1 MTTYYESAED
11 VMITKA
17 RAMLELKRHGSESDA
32 DDFIRDLGDCEEY
45 DAQAVLA
52 WLGY

>member
-1 MTTYYESAED
+1 MDYYESAEG
-11 VMITKA
+11 INISKA
-17 RAMLELKRHGSESDA
+17 RAKQEIAKHGSSW
-32 DDFIRDLGDCEEY
+32 EEFVEDMGEHENY

>member
-1 MTTYYESAED
+1 MDYYESAEG
-11 VMITKA
+11 MTISKERTKK
-17 RAMLELKRHGSESDA
+17 EIEKHGSNWLEFVEDM
-32 DDFIRDLGDCEEY
+32 GDNASY

>member
-1 MTTYYESAED
+1 MTYYESAEGETISQD
-11 VMITKA
+11 RA
-17 RAMLELKRHGSESDA
+17 RAELKRHGVEGEWPEFLA
-32 DDFIRDLGDCEEY
+32 DMGDKATY